1 MKEIIQKSKN
11 PYNPITPRKIHLTI
25 LVGLILV
32 ALTGLGFIFY
42 KIKIAPMIPKSA
54 VITKQVSGAV
64 TGYKNIKWAKLVK
77 LSSLKEGQ
85 KYLKMPKGAS
95 NTSFNK
101 IDRGQAVA
109 LLGNPRGETF
119 LALEEKQVLAGLL
132 SNNLAQDTKR
142 ESSGL
147 VPRALF
153 DVETKIVEMAGNN
166 EQGSQNID
174 ITSFAYQESSNHG
187 KGQDNKGNESS
198 EKDKDKETPADD
210 NAQSGQEQANQGNQ
224 GQGQG
229 SQNENQGG
237 QPAEDKKEKDD
248 KEEQTGGGGGG
259 QPAEDK
265 KEKDDKEKQTAE
277 DKKEKDDK
285 EKQTAEDKKEKDD
298 KEKQTGGGGGGV
310 GRRPTLPEAPF
321 GVEEVVCE
329 EFLLVE
335 YETPAPIVKERNT
348 KEGKTVTVSAKNST
362 SDSISNALVFVPAN
376 NYKIK
381 SLNETVVKDKDG
393 KKVNVNGQDLDE
405 DGYIDY
411 IEWEEKELEDEE
423 EFF

>member
-248 KEEQTGGGGGG
+248 KEEQTGG
-259 QPAEDK
+259 E
-265 KEKDDKEKQTAE
+265 
-277 DKKEKDDK
+277 
-285 EKQTAEDKKEKDD
+285 KKEKDD

-321 GVEEVVCE
+321 GVEEVVGE

-348 KEGKTVTVSAKNST
+348 KEGKNVTVSAKNST

-381 SLNETVVKDKDG
+381 SLNEIVVKDKDG